1 MNPRGKMWLKL
12 AGGLAVLFGL
22 IMVFFGFYFMAS
34 GMTLDYVTG
43 DNQEEQLRL
52 MKLISLGGMYIMVN
66 GGFHCI
72 AGFVAILNAGS
83 IEMAKKCKKYSRILD
98 GLVVAD
104 VVILAIASRT
114 MTAIGAVV
122 VIIPLVIA
130 VLYTIGA
137 QLNDRQA
144 DRREA

>member
-1 MNPRGKMWLKL
+1 MWLKL

-83 IEMAKKCKKYSRILD
+83 IEMAKKCKKYSRILV

-114 MTAIGAVV
+114 MTTIGAVV

-144 DRREA
+144 DRKEA

>member
-1 MNPRGKMWLKL
+1 MNPRGKIWLKL

>member
-144 DRREA
+144 DRKEA